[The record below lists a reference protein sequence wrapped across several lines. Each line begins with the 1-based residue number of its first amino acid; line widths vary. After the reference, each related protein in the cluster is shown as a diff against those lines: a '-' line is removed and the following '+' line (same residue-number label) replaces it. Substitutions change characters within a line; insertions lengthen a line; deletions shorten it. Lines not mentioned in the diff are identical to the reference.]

1 MKNWNE
7 LTSLTK
13 GKKIIVER
21 VRLEESDIRI
31 EGDFELPSL
40 VQLSEEEQVF
50 ISAFLQTHG
59 SIKEMEKLF
68 GISYPTVKNR
78 LNQISKK
85 LDFVITNP
93 PPSKNELLDRLE
105 NGEISVDDVLEGLNK

>member
-1 MKNWNE
+1 MSSWSE

-13 GKKIIVER
+13 GQEIVVER
-21 VRLEESDIRI
+21 IRITHSGIRI
-31 EGDFELPSL
+31 EGEFELPSL
-40 VQLSEEEQVF
+40 AQLDASEQVF
-50 ISAFLQTHG
+50 ISAFIQTHG

-85 LDFVITNP
+85 LNFVITNP
-93 PPSKNELLDRLE
+93 PASKSDLLDKLE
-105 NGEISVDDVLEGLNK
+105 NGEISVEKALEELSK